1 MEQSKANLLFQEKES
16 TDYIKWK
23 TRVGKILSLLALL
36 LLSPLFLLI
45 ALSIKI
51 TDWKAPVFFKQE
63 RVGKNGKTFYMYKF
77 RTMHT
82 DAEEQLE
89 KYLSQNEIAG
99 AMFKMKKDPRVTKM
113 GRLLRKTSLDELPQ
127 IWNVVKGDMSLVGPR
142 PPLPREVAIYS
153 AYDKQRLLITP
164 GCTGLWQ
171 VSGRN
176 ELSFEEMVELDLRYI
191 ANLSWKLDFKI
202 LCKTFVVLLIP
213 RGAY

>member
-1 MEQSKANLLFQEKES
+1 MEQSKAHLLFQAKEG
-16 TDYIKWK
+16 TDYLKWK
-23 TRVGKILSLLALL
+23 MRLGKVLSLVALL
-36 LLSPLFLLI
+36 ILSPLFFLI
-45 ALSIKI
+45 AFSIKI
-51 TDWKAPVFFKQE
+51 MDWKAPVFFKQV

-77 RTMHT
+77 RTMRP
-82 DAEEQLE
+82 DAEEQLG
-89 KYLSQNEIAG
+89 KYLSQNEISG
-99 AMFKMKKDPRVTKM
+99 AMFKMKKDPRVTKI

-127 IWNVVKGDMSLVGPR
+127 IWNVVKGDMSLIGPR
-142 PPLPREVAIYS
+142 PPLPREVAVYS

-202 LCKTFVVLLIP
+202 LCKTFIVLLIP
-213 RGAY
+213 KGAY